1 MKRLLIILF
10 ASCMLISASAQS
22 VTTASSSM
30 TASPWAQQVPF
41 DIAAE
46 GQKFNFTTGM
56 GGWSWDFFGYKERN
70 WVGKN
75 ATVARLNFFGR
86 DNTSGNLASSLSEEQ
101 LRTGITFEFGD
112 GSAGSHNGLDT
123 DLAIIDITG
132 VKDILL
138 LCDMDMRVK
147 LKASDWNNT
156 NRVNYYVNDIA
167 LAVKY
172 IESKGYNV
180 ISVAPFNEPDLDANQ
195 NCGDSAPVYNTV
207 AAAMQK
213 NPTLKGRVCGP
224 NTLNTDEA
232 VTWYKTVKNSVDF
245 INTHQLA
252 GSFEHLIEFWKTGIA
267 DGKRAAPDE
276 MHNVLEAMVAMNYG
290 AEYGTWWGYEGV
302 TRAEFANITSNGRQL
317 TYIEDIPSFAVAGVY
332 RYDSEADRAKAI
344 IGTSERQA
352 VATKFNFISQ
362 DRLAYFDGYGP
373 AYDYMMDVPGGT
385 AGSYM
390 NGQTNA
396 ERTINIYTGE
406 DVPVE
411 PVNGQYKIVNKASG
425 KVLSLPNGDA
435 TIRQSVY
442 QWADGGLA
450 NQAWDV
456 YPINKKNSA
465 DYSYVVIR
473 NANTSTFPLYL
484 DATAWAMD
492 KGANVN
498 VWSDGD
504 AISTQPNGWQRW
516 YLDYVGD
523 GYYHV
528 INHDT
533 GLYLA
538 VDGGSTANG
547 ANVYQWVN
555 DGSDKL
561 LWKFLP
567 TDHAIDATAPATPT
581 GLIATPQSGAVKLT
595 WAANSDADIHGYMVY
610 RYNTAVGIWECIGR
624 KVQGTTFL
632 DNTCRKG
639 QPLRYR
645 IRAIDEAYNLSE
657 ASAEVQSQTT
667 SDKALIAQWIGLSLK
682 DNTPNKM
689 HAVANGVDYTTD
701 GGHTAFSFDGSDD
714 YLKLPYHAGDM
725 KEMTFAAWV
734 KSNST
739 SAWQRIFDFGNGEGE
754 YLFLTPTNGSKMRFE
769 IKKGGVTQGLDAT
782 TTLGTGTWKHIAVTI
797 GTNEVAIYINGV
809 KNAST
814 TGITLRPSDVAPA
827 ISYLG
832 RSQFVADP
840 AFNGMMSD
848 VRLYN
853 YALSADE
860 VKNISS
866 EIVSVNGVDITAERI
881 PNIADNVNN
890 WTFTGSW
897 TTWTSSTEDAT
908 NLTSPYV
915 RTSKAGG
922 STLTKTLTYLPE
934 GEYKLSANAYAYYY
948 GTRNSQQLFLNDHV
962 LTINSARNR
971 TATLR
976 SLTGSVSSDHTMEFG
991 IKTTST
997 SSATNIAMDN
1007 VTLVYQG
1014 TTAEYIEGIENIT
1027 YEMTSEA
1034 SSLTGRLMNAA
1045 IKQALLDVLSG
1056 VEATLVNFTSKIA
1069 SGTSAKADADAW
1081 IAAMEAVE
1089 SKVVAAKLS
1098 VDSYIALGSQIT
1110 AARTKAV
1117 LYPQKT
1123 CGNIDE
1129 FGLDVI
1135 YSKYVNGEYLDSEIP
1150 AAVIEVKGITNRYV
1164 MADAVEHG
1172 SASNPIDVTRFIV
1185 EQAGFDNDVYAP
1197 WQASPAPGVAYGSV
1211 EFWNTNF
1218 TFSQLLYGMPAGTYR
1233 LQTRA
1238 FYRYGYQDT
1247 NYSAHNNGTLQRNAK
1262 LYISHPECTST
1273 ADIMAISDDPS
1284 DVHEWGA
1291 WYSAQT
1297 YGGKWVPDN
1306 MQAASEAI
1314 DVRGKYQP
1322 MNGYNSV
1329 DITVSNIGDLTIG
1342 AKKETLVGG
1351 DWTFIG
1357 DFTLYYLGD
1366 GKHRVVLDEKSEVA
1380 PEIDESIIYDE
1391 VTLKRTLKAGVWNTF
1406 VSPFDIPA
1414 HMLGNWEVKELV
1426 HSSFKGEVLSLTFDN
1441 AADGIKAGVPYM
1453 VRDTTMTEHLT
1464 EIKMSHVQLCAAPQ
1478 VVTTPEGHVAFTG
1491 VYHYGPMP
1499 EGAFF
1504 FSNNVFYQVPSDGDA
1519 TNNNKSKAFRAYLM
1533 PQGEAAEA
1541 RSLSYRTDGQF
1552 DDNDNDDDDENGD
1565 DTPGDDEGN
1574 GDDNGSGDDTPGDD
1588 EGNGDDN
1595 GSGDDTPGDDE
1606 GNGDDNGD
1614 DNGNVDDSVD
1624 SSTAVVT
1631 SIAIYNTAGE
1641 RLETMQVGLNVILMS
1656 DGSIIKVMVRE

>member
-1 MKRLLIILF
+1 MKKLLTTLL
-10 ASCMLISASAQS
+10 ASCMLISATAQS

-86 DNTSGNLASSLSEEQ
+86 NNTSGVMATSLSEEQ
-101 LRTGITFEFGD
+101 LRTGITWEFSD
-112 GSAGSHNGLDT
+112 GTAGSHNGLDT
-123 DLAIIDITG
+123 DLAIIAITG

-138 LCDMDMRVK
+138 LCDMDMRVH
-147 LKASDWNNT
+147 LSASDWNNT

-167 LAVKY
+167 LAVEY

-180 ISVAPFNEPDLDANQ
+180 ICAAPFNEPDLDANQ

-213 NPTLKGRVCGP
+213 HPTLKGRVCGP

-232 VTWYKTVKNSVDF
+232 VTWYATVKNNVNF

-252 GSFEHLIEFWKTGIA
+252 GTFDHLIEFWKTGIA
-267 DGKRAAPDE
+267 DGKRGAPDE

-302 TRAEFANITSNGRQL
+302 TRAEFANITTNGRQL
-317 TYIEDIPSFAVAGVY
+317 TYKEDLTNFAVAGVY
-332 RYDSEADRAKAI
+332 RYDSETDRVKAL

-352 VATKFNFISQ
+352 VATSFNFISQ

-373 AYDYMMDVPGGT
+373 AYDYVQDVPGGAT
-385 AGSYM
+385 GSYQ

-396 ERTINIYTGE
+396 ERTINIYSGE

-435 TIRQSVY
+435 TIRQSIY
-442 QWADGGLA
+442 QWSDGELA

-492 KGANVN
+492 KGAKVN

-504 AISTQPNGWQRW
+504 DLSTVPNGWQRW
-516 YLDYVGD
+516 YLDYVGN

-538 VDGGSTANG
+538 VDGGSTADG
-547 ANVYQWVN
+547 ASIVEWNN

-567 TDHAIDATAPATPT
+567 VDHSIDATAPTAPA
-581 GLIATPQSGAVKLT
+581 GLTATPQSGAVKLT
-595 WAANSDADIHGYMVY
+595 WAANVDEDIYGYMVY
-610 RYNTAVGIWECIGR
+610 RYNTAVGIWECVGR
-624 KVQGTTFL
+624 KVRGTAFL

-645 IRAIDEAYNLSE
+645 IRALDKAYNLSE
-657 ASAEVQSQTT
+657 PSAEVETMT
-667 SDKALIAQWIGLSLK
+667 SSDNALVAQWIGLSLK

-689 HAVANGVDYTTD
+689 HAVANSVTYTSD
-701 GGHTAFSFDGSDD
+701 GGHTAFSFDGTDD

-725 KEMTFAAWV
+725 QQMTFAAWV
-734 KSNST
+734 KGGST
-739 SAWQRIFDFGNGEGE
+739 TAWQRIFDFGNGESE

-769 IKKGGVTQGLDAT
+769 IKKDGVTQGLNAT
-782 TTLGTGTWKHIAVTI
+782 TTLGTGTWKHVAVTI
-797 GTNEVAIYINGV
+797 GADEVAIYIDGV

-814 TGITLRPSDVAPA
+814 TDITLRPSDVAPA

-840 AFNGMMSD
+840 AFSGMMSD

-860 VKNISS
+860 VKELSS
-866 EIVSVNGVDITAERI
+866 EIVSVSGVDITAERI
-881 PNIADNVNN
+881 PNIADNVSN
-890 WTFTGSW
+890 WTYTGSW
-897 TTWTSSTEDAT
+897 TTWSSTTEDAT

-915 RTSKAGG
+915 RTSKTGA

-934 GEYKLSANAYAYYY
+934 GEYKLSANAYAYYSY
-948 GTRNSQQLFLNDHV
+948 GTRSAQQLYINNQT
-962 LTINSARNR
+962 LTISSARNR

-976 SLTGSVSSDHTMEFG
+976 SLTGSVSSNYTMEFG

-997 SSATNIAMDN
+997 STATNIAMDN

-1014 TTAEYIEGIENIT
+1014 TTIEYIEGIENIT

-1034 SSLTGRLMNAA
+1034 SSLTGKLMNATT
-1045 IKQALLDVLSG
+1045 KQALLDVLGG

-1069 SGTSAKADADAW
+1069 SGTSTKADADAW
-1081 IAAMEAVE
+1081 IAAMEAVK
-1089 SKVVAAKLS
+1089 SAVSAAKLS
-1098 VDSYIALGSQIT
+1098 IEAYAALGAQIT
-1110 AARTKAV
+1110 TARAKAA
-1117 LYPQKT
+1117 LYPQET
-1123 CGNIDE
+1123 CGSIDE
-1129 FGLDVI
+1129 FGLDVV
-1135 YSKYVNGEYLDSEIP
+1135 YSKYINGEYLDSEIP
-1150 AAVIEVKGITNRYV
+1150 AAVIEVKGITNRYL
-1164 MADAVEHG
+1164 MADAVAYG
-1172 SASNPIDVTRFIV
+1172 SADNPIDVSEFIV
-1185 EQAGFDNDVYAP
+1185 EQAGFDNDIYAP
-1197 WQASPAPGVAYGSV
+1197 WQTSSTPGVSYGSI

-1218 TFSQLLYGMPAGTYR
+1218 NIYQVLYGMPAGTYR
-1233 LQTRA
+1233 LQTRG
-1238 FYRYGYQDT
+1238 FYRYGYQGD
-1247 NYSAHNNGTLQRNAK
+1247 NYTAHNNGTLQRNAK
-1262 LYISHPECTST
+1262 LYITHANGTS
-1273 ADIMAISDDPS
+1273 AIAEVMAISDDPS
-1284 DVHEWGA
+1284 DVHEWGS

-1297 YGGKWVPDN
+1297 YDGKWVPDN

-1314 DVRGKYQP
+1314 DVRGKYAP
-1322 MNGYNSV
+1322 KNGYNSI
-1329 DITVSNIGDLTIG
+1329 DITVSEIGDITIG

-1351 DWTFIG
+1351 DWTFFG
-1357 DFTLYYLGD
+1357 DFSLYYLGD
-1366 GKHRVVLDEKSEVA
+1366 GKHRIVLDEKSESV
-1380 PEIDESIIYDE
+1380 PNIKDVTYDE
-1391 VTLKRTLKAGVWNTF
+1391 VTLKRILKAGVWNTF
-1406 VSPFDIPA
+1406 VSPFTIPA
-1414 HMLGNWEVKELV
+1414 SMLGGWEVKALT
-1426 HSSFKGEVLSLTFDN
+1426 HSSFNGEVLSLTFDEVT
-1441 AADGIKAGVPYM
+1441 DGIQAGVPYM
-1453 VRDTTMTEHLT
+1453 VRNKEITEDLT
-1464 EIKMSHVQLCAAPQ
+1464 EITMTGVQLCATPQ
-1478 VVTTPEGHVAFTG
+1478 EVTTPEGHVTFTG
-1491 VYHYGPMP
+1491 VYHYDFMP
-1499 EGAFF
+1499 VGAFF
-1504 FSNNVFYQVPSDGDA
+1504 INNNTFYQVKTEGK
-1519 TNNNKSKAFRAYLM
+1519 NKSKAFRAYLM
-1533 PQGEAAEA
+1533 PQGAAAEA
-1541 RSLSYRTDGQF
+1541 RALSYRTDGVV
-1552 DDNDNDDDDENGD
+1552 DE
-1565 DTPGDDEGN
+1565 
-1574 GDDNGSGDDTPGDD
+1574 DDNGT
-1588 EGNGDDN
+1588 
-1595 GSGDDTPGDDE
+1595 
-1606 GNGDDNGD
+1606 
-1614 DNGNVDDSVD
+1614 SVD
-1624 SSTAVVT
+1624 SATDGVTVV
-1631 SIAIYNTAGE
+1631 AIYNTQGE
-1641 RLETMQVGLNVILMS
+1641 RLTDLQDGINILQMS
-1656 DGSIIKVMVRE
+1656 DGTTMKVVIR

>member
-1 MKRLLIILF
+1 
-10 ASCMLISASAQS
+10 MLISASAQS

-46 GQKFNFTTGM
+46 GQKFNFATGM

-86 DNTSGNLASSLSEEQ
+86 NSTSGNLATSLSEEQ
-101 LRTGITFEFGD
+101 LRTGITFEFPD
-112 GSAGSHNGLDT
+112 GTDGSHNGLDT

-138 LCDMDMRVK
+138 LCDMDMRVR
-147 LKASDWNNT
+147 LSASDWNNT

-232 VTWYKTVKNSVDF
+232 VTWYKTVKNNVDF

-252 GSFEHLIEFWKTGIA
+252 GSFDHLIEFWKTGIA

-362 DRLAYFDGYGP
+362 DRLAFFDGYGP

-538 VDGGSTANG
+538 VDGGSVANG

-581 GLIATPQSGAVKLT
+581 GLIATPQSGSVKLT
-595 WAANSDADIHGYMVY
+595 WVANSDADIHGYMVY
-610 RYNTAVGIWECIGR
+610 RYNTAAGIWECIGR

-701 GGHTAFSFDGSDD
+701 GGHTAFSFDGTDD

-725 KEMTFAAWV
+725 KEMTFSAWV
-734 KSNST
+734 KGNST
-739 SAWQRIFDFGNGEGE
+739 AAWQRIFDFGNGEGA
-754 YLFLTPTNGSKMRFE
+754 YLFLTPTNGNTMRFE

-782 TTLGTGTWKHIAVTI
+782 TTLGTGTWKHVAVTI
-797 GTNEVAIYINGV
+797 GANEVAIYINGV

-866 EIVSVNGVDITAERI
+866 EIVSVNGLDITAERI

-897 TTWTSSTEDAT
+897 ATWTSSTEDAT

-915 RTSKAGG
+915 RTTKAG
-922 STLTKTLTYLPE
+922 SSKLSKTLTYLPE
-934 GEYKLSANAYAYYY
+934 GEYKLSANAYAYYGY
-948 GTRNSQQLFLNDHV
+948 GTRNGQQLYLNDQT
-962 LTINSARNR
+962 LAISSARNR

-997 SSATNIAMDN
+997 STATNIAMDN
-1007 VTLVYQG
+1007 VSLVYQG
-1014 TTAEYIEGIENIT
+1014 SMVDYIEGIENMT
-1027 YEMTSEA
+1027 YDIISEA
-1034 SSLTGRLMNAA
+1034 SSLSGKLMNASV
-1045 IKQALLDVLSG
+1045 KYALLNVLRNVDSSLSNY
-1056 VEATLVNFTSKIA
+1056 VSKIA
-1069 SGTSAKADADAW
+1069 SGTSTVDDVNAW
-1081 IAAMEAVE
+1081 IAALEAVE
-1089 SKVVAAKLS
+1089 SAVAAAKIS
-1098 VDSYIALGSQIT
+1098 VDAYAALGVQISASRAK
-1110 AARTKAV
+1110 AA
-1117 LYPQKT
+1117 LYPQQT
-1123 CGNIDE
+1123 CGSIDE

-1135 YSKYVNGEYLDSEIP
+1135 ASKCTNGEYLDSEIP

-1262 LYISHPECTST
+1262 LYISHPEGTST

-1329 DITVSNIGDLTIG
+1329 DVIVSNIGDLTIG

-1366 GKHRVVLDEKSEVA
+1366 GKHRIVLDEKSEVA

-1441 AADGIKAGVPYM
+1441 PADGIKAGVPYM
-1453 VRDTTMTEHLT
+1453 VRDTTMAENLT
-1464 EIKMSHVQLCAAPQ
+1464 EIKMNRVRLCAAPQ

-1504 FSNNVFYQVPSDGDA
+1504 FSNNVFYQVPRDGDA

-1552 DDNDNDDDDENGD
+1552 DDNEDDDENDDDDDDENGD
-1565 DTPGDDEGN
+1565 D
-1574 GDDNGSGDDTPGDD
+1574 
-1588 EGNGDDN
+1588 
-1595 GSGDDTPGDDE
+1595 
-1606 GNGDDNGD
+1606 
-1614 DNGNVDDSVD
+1614 VSVD
-1624 SSTAVVT
+1624 SSVT
-1631 SIAIYNTAGE
+1631 EVTTVAIYNPAGE
-1641 RLETMQVGLNVILMS
+1641 RLGTMQVGLNILQMS
-1656 DGSIIKVMVRE
+1656 DGSIIKVMVKE

>member
-1 MKRLLIILF
+1 MKKLLTTLL
-10 ASCMLISASAQS
+10 ASCMLISATAQS

-41 DIAAE
+41 NIADE
-46 GQKFNFTTGM
+46 GQQFNFATGM

-75 ATVARLNFFGR
+75 AKVARLNFFGR
-86 DNTSGNLASSLSEEQ
+86 DDTSGVMATSLSEEQ
-101 LRTGITFEFGD
+101 LRTGITFTFPD
-112 GSAGSHNGLDT
+112 GTAGSHNGLDF

-132 VKDILL
+132 VKNILL
-138 LCDMDMRVK
+138 LCDMDMRVR
-147 LKASDWNNT
+147 LSASDWDNA

-180 ISVAPFNEPDLDANQ
+180 ISVAPFNEPDLDTNQ

-207 AAAMQK
+207 AAAMQQH
-213 NPTLKGRVCGP
+213 PTLKGRVCGP

-232 VTWYKTVKNSVDF
+232 VTWYKTVKNNVDF

-252 GSFEHLIEFWKTGIA
+252 GTFDHLIEFWKTGIA
-267 DGKRAAPDE
+267 DGKRGAPDE

-302 TRAEFANITSNGRQL
+302 TRAEFANITTNGRQL
-317 TYIEDIPSFAVAGVY
+317 TYKEDLTNFAVAGVY
-332 RYDSEADRAKAI
+332 RYDSETDRVKAL

-352 VATKFNFISQ
+352 VATSFNFISQ

-373 AYDYMMDVPGGT
+373 AYDYVQDVPGGAT
-385 AGSYM
+385 GSYQ

-396 ERTINIYTGE
+396 ERTINIYSGE

-435 TIRQSVY
+435 TIRQSIY
-442 QWADGGLA
+442 QWADGELA

-456 YPINKKNSA
+456 YPINKQNSA

-492 KGANVN
+492 KGAKVN

-504 AISTQPNGWQRW
+504 DLSTVPNGWQRW
-516 YLDYVGD
+516 YLDYVGN

-547 ANVYQWVN
+547 ANVIEWDN

-567 TDHAIDATAPATPT
+567 VDHSIDATAPTTPT
-581 GLIATPQSGAVKLT
+581 GLTATPQSGAVKLT
-595 WAANSDADIHGYMVY
+595 WAANVDEDIFGYMVY
-610 RYNTAVGIWECIGR
+610 RYNAAVGIWECIGR
-624 KVQGTTFL
+624 KVQGTAFL

-645 IRAIDEAYNLSE
+645 IRALDKAYNLSDP
-657 ASAEVQSQTT
+657 SAEVQAQTT
-667 SDKALIAQWIGLSLK
+667 SDKAMVAQWIGLSSK

-689 HAVANGVDYTTD
+689 HAVAIGVDYTTD
-701 GGHTAFSFDGSDD
+701 GGHTAFSFDGSSD

-725 KEMTFAAWV
+725 KEMTFTAWV
-734 KSNST
+734 KGGST
-739 SAWQRIFDFGNGEGE
+739 SAWQRIFDFGNGEEE
-754 YLFLTPTNGSKMRFE
+754 YLFLTPTNGSAMRFE
-769 IKKGGVTQGLDAT
+769 IKKDGVTQGLNAT
-782 TTLGTGTWKHIAVTI
+782 TTLGTGTWKHVAVTI
-797 GTNEVAIYINGV
+797 GANEVAIYIDGV

-814 TGITLRPSDVAPA
+814 TSITLRPSDIAPT

-840 AFNGMMSD
+840 AFSGMMSD

-890 WTFTGSW
+890 WTYTGSW
-897 TTWTSSTEDAT
+897 TTWSSTTEDAA

-915 RTSKAGG
+915 RTSKAGS

-934 GEYKLSANAYAYYY
+934 GEYKLSTNAYAYYY
-948 GTRNSQQLFLNDHV
+948 YGTRSSQQLYLNDQT
-962 LTINSARNR
+962 LTISSARSR

-1034 SSLTGRLMNAA
+1034 SSLTGKVMNANT
-1045 IKQALLDVLSG
+1045 KQALLDVLSG
-1056 VEATLVNFTSKIA
+1056 VESTLVNFTSKIA
-1069 SGTSAKADADAW
+1069 SGTSSKADADAW

-1089 SKVVAAKLS
+1089 SAVANAKLS
-1098 VDSYIALGSQIT
+1098 IEAYAALGSQIT
-1110 AARTKAV
+1110 ASRTKAA
-1117 LYPQKT
+1117 LYPQET
-1123 CGNIDE
+1123 CGSIDE

-1135 YSKYVNGEYLDSEIP
+1135 YSKYINGEYLDSEIS
-1150 AAVIEVKGITNRYV
+1150 ATVIEVKGITNRYL
-1164 MADAVEHG
+1164 MADAVAYG
-1172 SASNPIDVTRFIV
+1172 SASNPIDVSALIV

-1197 WQASPAPGVAYGSV
+1197 WQASPTPGVAYGSI
-1211 EFWNTNF
+1211 EFYNTNF
-1218 TFSQLLYGMPAGTYR
+1218 TLSQVLYGMPAGTYR

-1238 FYRYGYQDT
+1238 FYRYGDQPT
-1247 NYSAHNNGTLQRNAK
+1247 NYTAHNNGTLQRNAK
-1262 LYISHPECTST
+1262 LYISHSEGTQN

-1284 DVHEWGA
+1284 EVHEWGA
-1291 WYSAQT
+1291 WSSQLYN
-1297 YGGKWVPDN
+1297 GNPVPDN

-1322 MNGYNSV
+1322 KNGYNSV
-1329 DITVSNIGDLTIG
+1329 EITVSEMGDLTIG
-1342 AKKETLVGG
+1342 AKKETLVGS
-1351 DWTFIG
+1351 DWTFFG
-1357 DFTLYYLGD
+1357 DFSLYYLGD
-1366 GKHRVVLDEKSEVA
+1366 GKHRIVLDETATEV
-1380 PEIDESIIYDE
+1380 PTIDESITYDE

-1406 VSPFDIPA
+1406 VSPFAIPA
-1414 HMLGNWEVKELV
+1414 NMLGDWEVKALT
-1426 HSSFKGEVLSLTFDN
+1426 HSSFNGEVLSLTFDEVT
-1441 AADGIKAGVPYM
+1441 DGIQAGVPYM
-1453 VRDTTMTEHLT
+1453 VRNKEITDDLTKITMND
-1464 EIKMSHVQLCAAPQ
+1464 VQLCATPQ
-1478 VVTTPEGHVAFTG
+1478 NVTTPEGHVTFTG

-1504 FSNNVFYQVPSDGDA
+1504 ISNNTFYQIPRDGDD
-1519 TNNNKSKAFRAYLM
+1519 TNNNQSKAFRAYLM
-1533 PQGEAAEA
+1533 PQGAAAEA
-1541 RSLSYRTDGQF
+1541 RALSYRTDGVV
-1552 DDNDNDDDDENGD
+1552 DE
-1565 DTPGDDEGN
+1565 
-1574 GDDNGSGDDTPGDD
+1574 DDNGT
-1588 EGNGDDN
+1588 
-1595 GSGDDTPGDDE
+1595 
-1606 GNGDDNGD
+1606 
-1614 DNGNVDDSVD
+1614 SVD
-1624 SSTAVVT
+1624 SATGGVTVV
-1631 SIAIYNTAGE
+1631 AIYNTQGE
-1641 RLETMQVGLNVILMS
+1641 RLSDLQDGINILQMS
-1656 DGSIIKVMVRE
+1656 DGTTMKVVIK